1 MAIEIGKKYPKI
13 KWDSKDI
20 NGIDATFKWNE
31 APGNSSYPRYTWDE
45 VELIQHAGGDDYN
58 LWEEDKKKRL
68 VKLILKVHGDTI
80 TESKKREIKQYKIKA
95 EDIKIAVKE
104 VLGAKM
110 IAEDVSL

>member
-1 MAIEIGKKYPKI
+1 MATPIT
-13 KWDSKDI
+13 WNTAD
-20 NGIDATFKWNE
+20 FKWNTS
-31 APGNSSYPRYTWDE
+31 PNNPSYPRYTWDE

-95 EDIKIAVKE
+95 KDIKLVVKE
-104 VLGAKM
+104 VLGVEM
-110 IAEDVSL
+110 IAENISF